1 MEYSIADRLAF
12 IQVCDQAISLYQN
25 KKNRAMTKT
34 MCEDN
39 PKSNEELDAAREIA
53 YYSSLKESII
63 NELVMDPNFRE
74 YANQVLPREE
84 EYKPSL

>member
-12 IQVCDQAISLYQN
+12 IQVCEQAISLYQN
-25 KKNRAMTKT
+25 KQNRAMAKT
-34 MCEDN
+34 MWQN
-39 PKSNEELDAAREIA
+39 TQSNEELDAAREIA
-53 YYSSLKESII
+53 YYSSLKEGII